1 MIDNLFGFNPLPVVN
16 TKVTMTLDELLDT
29 YTGNMVE
36 NSNNP
41 EKYSDVIWNFTCP
54 WYYTG
59 ANQTAFQN
67 KVLDHFRFRQIGFE
81 TPGRFIFEFQK
92 KFKEIM
98 PYYIKMYHSVEMM
111 DAIEDPLENYSMIEE
126 SSSTES
132 SSASGTDAKTHNETQ
147 NSGARVRKHLDT
159 PQGRIA
165 NLTDGYMSYA
175 DREEAVVDSNSGMDN
190 ATTST
195 EVESEASTTL
205 TRHGNIGVTTYAQML
220 EGYRNTFINTDMM
233 IIDELDELFLQT
245 F

>member
-1 MIDNLFGFNPLPVVN
+1 MINDLFGFNPLPVVN
-16 TKVTMTLDELLDT
+16 TKVTMTLDELLQT
-29 YTGNMVE
+29 YTGRMFAG
-36 NSNNP
+36 SNNP

-126 SSSTES
+126 SSSTGT
-132 SSASGTDAKTHNETQ
+132 SSASGSGSHNTTNNAGERT
-147 NSGARVRKHLDT
+147 RKHLDT

-175 DREEAVVDSNSGMDN
+175 DRDAAATDTESGSESNES
-190 ATTST
+190 S
-195 EVESEASTTL
+195 VESEASTTL

>member
-1 MIDNLFGFNPLPVVN
+1 MINDLFGFNPLPVVN
-16 TKVTMTLDELLDT
+16 TKVTMTLDELLNT
-29 YTGNMVE
+29 YTGNMVA

-98 PYYIKMYHSVEMM
+98 PYYLKMYQSVEMM

-126 SSSTES
+126 SSSNGS
-132 SSASGTDAKTHNETQ
+132 SSASGTANT
-147 NSGARVRKHLDT
+147 GVRTSKHLDT
-159 PQGRIA
+159 PQGRVA

-175 DREEAVVDSNSGMDN
+175 DRSDAAIDTNESS
-190 ATTST
+190 
-195 EVESEASTTL
+195 VESEASTTL